1 VKGRVQGRS
10 VGLVGSLPPFVPRR
24 TLALYLIG
32 YFVSVHDSYGS
43 KSFD

>member
-1 VKGRVQGRS
+1 VKGRVRGRS
-10 VGLVGSLPPFVPRR
+10 VRLVGSLPSLVPRR
-24 TLALYLIG
+24 TPALYLTG